1 MGVIIGMTEERQVE
15 DRVQRLNL
23 ILRTIRNVDQVI
35 LKEKDRD
42 RLTKGICKS
51 LVGTRGYYNA
61 WIALLDESGKF
72 TTFAEAGLGKRFLQL
87 ARQLEHSGATSCGR
101 KALAKR
107 RAVVISDPALSCI
120 DCPLAREYSGRGGIA
135 ARLHYRGK
143 LYGLLC
149 ASIPSSLV
157 AEEEERS
164 LFEEVAGDIAFTL
177 HKIELE
183 EEGERAE
190 EALRRSENRYRALF
204 DSANDGMLVRDLDG
218 NIIMTNSAMAELTGY
233 TIDELSKMNI
243 SQLLSAASFRTK
255 AEGQIT
261 QLEDESGA
269 VPQRYE
275 LQMIRKDGI
284 ERTIEVVTSLLDEEQ
299 PPIVQEIARDITE
312 QKRARENLRA
322 YTGRALFAQEE
333 ERQRIARELHDE
345 TAQALASLGMDIGTL
360 AKNKGWSF
368 KEVSKNL
375 EELRCRTEEILRG
388 VRSLSQAL
396 RPPMLEEFGLMAA
409 LQGLTSDLTSQHGID
424 ATSDIQGTPRRLS
437 SDTELA
443 IFRIAQ
449 EALNNIW
456 KHAQAT
462 QCSLE
467 VKFSP
472 KKVSLKISDN
482 GQGFDLPT
490 VTEGLAYS
498 GKLGMTGMQER
509 ARSIASKLTIS
520 SKPGQGTTV
529 VLEVPQ

>member
-35 LKEKDRD
+35 LQEKDRD
-42 RLTKGICKS
+42 RLIKRICKS

-61 WIALLDESGKF
+61 WITLLDKSENF
-72 TTFAEAGLGKRFLQL
+72 TTFAEAGLGRKFLPLTTQLKR
-87 ARQLEHSGATSCGR
+87 SGATKCGL

-120 DCPLAREYSGRGGIA
+120 DCPLAREYSGRSGIA

-157 AEEEERS
+157 AEDEERS
-164 LFEEVAGDIAFTL
+164 LFEDIAGDIAFAL

-183 EEGERAE
+183 EEGKRVE

-218 NIIMTNSAMAELTGY
+218 NAIMTNSAMTELTGY
-233 TIDELSKMNI
+233 SADELTNMNI
-243 SQLLSAASFRTK
+243 SQLLSTTRLEPTIRR
-255 AEGQIT
+255 QRR
-261 QLEDESGA
+261 QLEDNSE
-269 VPQRYE
+269 VITERYE
-275 LQMIRKDGI
+275 LQIIRKDGV
-284 ERTIEVVTSLLDEEQ
+284 ERTIEVVTSLLADEQ

-322 YTGRALFAQEE
+322 YTGRVLFAQEE

-368 KEVSKNL
+368 KEVSKKL
-375 EELRCRTEEILRG
+375 EELRCRTGEILRG

-409 LQGLTSDLTSQHGID
+409 LQGLISDLTSQHGID

-449 EALNNIW
+449 EALNNVW

-520 SKPGQGTTV
+520 SKPGQGTTL